1 MALIWMCVVPN
12 CSQRLSRPILWI
24 VAVCATYWTHTTA
37 VCLLMVA
44 LARLRL
50 PTHPRYPPPHPH
62 YPPPPPHPTPTTPH
76 SHQPPS
82 HPPTPL
88 YMPPVILKS
97 L

>member
-1 MALIWMCVVPN
+1 MGLIRMRVVPS
-12 CSQRLSRPILWI
+12 CSQRLSRPILSI

-50 PTHPRYPPPHPH
+50 PTPLPPI
-62 YPPPPPHPTPTTPH
+62 
-76 SHQPPS
+76 
-82 HPPTPL
+82 PL
-88 YMPPVILKS
+88 YVPSVILQS